1 MLHWFL
7 MPCCFLGL
15 QFLSLRVATPYIV
28 ASQRKFLRRLSMW
41 IDKPLRSWVGTKR
54 LYFLL
59 TMPEK
64 NNQEQGHILDEEES
78 MRGTRNVIHTLKKK
92 NDMLEESMRG
102 MTKVC
107 SQLSTNLLLKMKL
120 AIAGS
125 KPFPMSCSSMKWLKI
140 SCILSS
146 YCCE

>member
-78 MRGTRNVIHTLKKK
+78 MRG
-92 NDMLEESMRG
+92 

-125 KPFPMSCSSMKWLKI
+125 KPFPMSCSSMKWFKI